1 MDLRKM
7 KYKYNIQYKLN
18 NKRAKMN
25 FNSKKSMI
33 RYLDKH
39 NSKVNELVQP
49 VINFGVISLPLKS
62 SVWNNS

>member
-7 KYKYNIQYKLN
+7 KYKYNIQYKLD
-18 NKRAKMN
+18 NKRVKMN

-39 NSKVNELVQP
+39 NSAVNELVQP